1 MNRDILKGNW
11 EQVKG
16 RLRRQWGKLTDDDL
30 ERIKG
35 DREVLVG
42 QLQERYGRT
51 REEMEEELER
61 WLDDEFASNPPP
73 RR

>member
-16 RLRRQWGKLTDDDL
+16 RLRSQWGKLTDDDL